1 VPDCRLQGGQW
12 HTPTTCN
19 AEVKLQLLIESI
31 PPNGK
36 YPISA
41 IAALVAFA
49 RAASDPPTLSFGQN
63 IL

>member
-1 VPDCRLQGGQW
+1 
-12 HTPTTCN
+12 
-19 AEVKLQLLIESI
+19 LIESI

-49 RAASDPPTLSFGQN
+49 RAAGDPPTLSFG
-63 IL
+63 